1 MGTNDF
7 VFAVSD
13 GMGGANGDYA
23 SHLVAEQMTQLF
35 PKVFQTQA
43 QGMTVYFQDVL
54 NELVSNVHEALK
66 NGRVLFRVRWHGGHL
81 EFIRHQIAFIL
92 RMLAIVVSTI

>member
-1 MGTNDF
+1 MSGQTRILRWSGHTDVGRFRSNNEDSFLALQVNGEGVVRLGKWGEAEIGSSDF

-13 GMGGANGDYA
+13 GMGGAKAGDYA

-43 QGMTVYFQDVL
+43 
-54 NELVSNVHEALK
+54 
-66 NGRVLFRVRWHGGHL
+66 
-81 EFIRHQIAFIL
+81 
-92 RMLAIVVSTI
+92 